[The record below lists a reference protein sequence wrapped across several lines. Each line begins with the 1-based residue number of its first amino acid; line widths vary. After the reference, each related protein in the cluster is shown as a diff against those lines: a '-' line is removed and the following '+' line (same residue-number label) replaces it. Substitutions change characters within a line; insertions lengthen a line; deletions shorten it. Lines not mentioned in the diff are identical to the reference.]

1 MKARLLKKLLN
12 DTTYIVHHTEL
23 QICVGSH
30 LCHELLNV
38 EKATMKVKYQLDT
51 FHEGRK
57 SLKNEKLLEI
67 WDKLHELIENGQL
80 NEIMDGKD
88 ELENPLP
95 VFSVENGEIIESL
108 TDAYGY
114 PNVTDDGILMYD
126 NTHFSTEKQAL
137 EYAVEEYSAGVE
149 FLQRRLK
156 EIEQDLT
163 NMKNKLAMEKRYL
176 ESVKKQ
182 LNNTHEKTN

>member
-12 DTTYIVHHTEL
+12 NTTYIVHYTDSK
-23 QICVGSH
+23 ICVGGR
-30 LCHELLNV
+30 LCHELLHV
-38 EKATMKVKYQLDT
+38 EKATFKVRYKLDT

-57 SLKNEKLLEI
+57 SLNNEKLLEI

-80 NEIMDGKD
+80 NDIMDGKD

-95 VFSVENGEIIESL
+95 VFSVKNGEVIKSL

-114 PNVTDDGILMYD
+114 PNITDDGILMYE
-126 NTHFSTEKQAL
+126 NTHFPTEKQAL
-137 EYAVEEYSAGVE
+137 ENAIEEYKAGVR
-149 FLQRRLK
+149 LSQRRIHD
-156 EIEQDLT
+156 IEKDLDE
-163 NMKNKLAMEKRYL
+163 MKNILLRENLYL

-182 LNNTHEKTN
+182 LNETS